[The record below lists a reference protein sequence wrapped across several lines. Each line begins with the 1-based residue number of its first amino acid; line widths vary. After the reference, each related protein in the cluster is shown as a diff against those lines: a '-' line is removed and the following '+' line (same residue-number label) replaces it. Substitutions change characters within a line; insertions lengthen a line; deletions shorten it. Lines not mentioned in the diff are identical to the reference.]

1 LPVVACDRDNADAA
15 AALLSELA
23 AQLQND
29 ARSRPRPPFSPV
41 RGLPAY
47 PVAMTGDVDLE
58 TKLGAL
64 LRFIDAAPLTDTI
77 ADLEYALEGQD
88 VTAVARVLDD
98 RGVAGDVLEA
108 ALFARQRLGRISDI
122 IHAVAVSLALPRM
135 LQPGETLRRP
145 SLAAG
150 NDPSRPFDIE
160 TDRRIAEFK
169 LARWDGHDAM
179 RKRQLFKDLVHLAA
193 DTSGR
198 SAELYVAGDRPLR
211 FLDTTRASAA
221 WALNR
226 FPSPALLFEQ
236 RFGDPAVAIAD
247 FRAAR
252 ASHVRVINLQ
262 ELLPELR
269 L

>member
-1 LPVVACDRDNADAA
+1 
-15 AALLSELA
+15 
-23 AQLQND
+23 
-29 ARSRPRPPFSPV
+29 
-41 RGLPAY
+41 
-47 PVAMTGDVDLE
+47 M
-58 TKLGAL
+58 
-64 LRFIDAAPLTDTI
+64 
-77 ADLEYALEGQD
+77 
-88 VTAVARVLDD
+88 LDD
-98 RGVAGDVLEA
+98 GGVAGDVLEA
-108 ALFARQRLGRISDI
+108 ALFARQRLGRISDV
-122 IHAVAVSLALPRM
+122 IHAVAVLRALPRM
-135 LQPGETLRRP
+135 LQPGETLHRP

-198 SAELYVAGDRPLR
+198 SAELYVAGERPLR

-226 FPSPALLFEQ
+226 FPSAALLFEQ
-236 RFGDPAVAIAD
+236 QFGDPAVPIAD
-247 FRAAR
+247 FRAAH

-262 ELLPELR
+262 ELLSELR